1 MDRTT
6 QQAHAETF
14 RALHR
19 GTEPLVLFNVWDVA
33 SGVAVAKHYPAIA
46 TSSWAVAAAQGFA
59 DREHFPFEEVLRY
72 VGRLTAAVPLPVT
85 VDLENGYGEAPEAAA
100 KSVTAVIEAGAI
112 GINLEDGQ
120 GQVTRSMAEPARQAA
135 KIKAVRAAAEAA
147 GIKLF
152 INARTDVFL
161 QKPASLAAGLAEAER
176 RGKVYAEA
184 GADSLFV
191 PGLADLG
198 GIADMVKR
206 TTLPLNIMAT
216 NQVPEIPDL
225 AKAGVKRVSLGA
237 WPCVAAMRVLGEAA
251 AATAKTKLY
260 GSYLKP

>member
-1 MDRTT
+1 MSRLCGIFGRPYLDLS
-6 QQAHAETF
+6 E
-14 RALHR
+14 
-19 GTEPLVLFNVWDVA
+19 VID
-33 SGVAVAKHYPAIA
+33 
-46 TSSWAVAAAQGFA
+46 TS
-59 DREHFPFEEVLRY
+59 DFEELDDEIIGALPRLETSYTGGSLKWMGVTAPWVNEDPY
-72 VGRLTAAVPLPVT
+72 VDYMRVIEAMSPEELVKFVS
-85 VDLENGYGEAPEAAA
+85 YGEAPEAAA

-112 GINLEDGQ
+112 GINLGDGQ

-191 PGLADLG
+191 PGLADLS

-216 NQVPEIPDL
+216 NQVPEIPEL
-225 AKAGVKRVSLGA
+225 AKVGVKRVSLGA
-237 WPCVAAMRVLGEAA
+237 WPFVAAMRVLGEAA